1 MEELYDVS
9 SSVENNL
16 LELSMFL
23 LIYLKLKGLK
33 KFNIVQD
40 IFFQWFGK
48 FYYKCVNVNQKL
60 RGFQNTGEE
69 ADLRTISR
77 RNAPVLL
84 SWFFCFKAKEVNM

>member
-40 IFFQWFGK
+40 VFFQCFLFCK
-48 FYYKCVNVNQKL
+48 QNVVVIWK
-60 RGFQNTGEE
+60 
-69 ADLRTISR
+69 
-77 RNAPVLL
+77 VLL
-84 SWFFCFKAKEVNM
+84 QMCEC

>member
-40 IFFQWFGK
+40 VFFSVFLFVSK
-48 FYYKCVNVNQKL
+48 ML
-60 RGFQNTGEE
+60 
-69 ADLRTISR
+69 
-77 RNAPVLL
+77 
-84 SWFFCFKAKEVNM
+84 